1 MRTRILGLMTCFN
14 RKEKTI
20 VSINN
25 LISKNPNIE
34 FGFVVV
40 DDNSTDGTKAALEK
54 IRGVVVLNGTGQLF
68 YSGGMR
74 MAMQYALDTTEVYDY
89 CLLFNDDVKF
99 YSQTIEKML
108 SVKNTGREILVG
120 PTCDTEGKLSY
131 GGVIKKS
138 RFRPKFD
145 IIDGTSQR
153 AKSCDTFNANCV
165 LIPWKMFKELG
176 NMDSIYS
183 HSLGDFDYGFKAS
196 RRGIPIWVCD
206 FFVGQCSDNPVS
218 GSWRDT
224 DLSRRER
231 LKKKESPK
239 GLPRKEWWHYLK
251 TNYSIGTAIVYSIT
265 PYLRILIRR

>member
-1 MRTRILGLMTCFN
+1 MRTKVLGLMTCFN

-20 VSINN
+20 TSINK
-25 LISKNPNIE
+25 LISGNPDIE
-34 FGFVVV
+34 FEFIVV

-54 IRGVVVLNGTGQLF
+54 ISGIVLLNGTGQLF

-74 MAMQYALDTTEVYDY
+74 MAIQYALDTTAVYDY
-89 CLLFNDDVKF
+89 CLLFNDDVEF
-99 YSQTIEKML
+99 YSQTMEKML
-108 SVKNTGREILVG
+108 SVGNGREILVG
-120 PTCDTEGKLSY
+120 PTCDTEGRLSY

-138 RFRPKFD
+138 KFRPNFD

-165 LIPWKMFKELG
+165 LIPWKIFKELG
-176 NMDSIYS
+176 NMESVYS

-196 RRGIPIWVCD
+196 RKGIPIWVCD
-206 FFVGQCSDNPVS
+206 FFVGQCSDNPAS

-224 DLSRRER
+224 NLNRRER
-231 LKKKESPK
+231 LRKKESPK